1 MFIHVEMKMAGLKS
15 NVLKILFH
23 ILMSVKREFQGYK
36 DMPINILAFLSA
48 RQEERRKIHDSK

>member
-15 NVLKILFH
+15 NILKILFH

-48 RQEERRKIHDSK
+48 RQEERRKNT